1 MKNFIDLFGGFNK
14 SVLSL
19 ENKAVYGM
27 VDKSCHEHSGPLFYV
42 ALPRLNNAAV
52 TPELDPASSV
62 CTNEMMKHSQ
72 GDPCFEEREVHI
84 AAPNIVLLLQKPLAH
99 TRCSPRGKK
108 DREKHKK
115 KISKEINITNK
126 EEITAVH

>member
-72 GDPCFEEREVHI
+72 GDPCFEERGPHCSSKYCF
-84 AAPNIVLLLQKPLAH
+84 AATETLSTYKM
-99 TRCSPRGKK
+99 
-108 DREKHKK
+108 
-115 KISKEINITNK
+115 
-126 EEITAVH
+126 